1 MRSRVYQINIH
12 SQLRFLVALIG
23 TFPLSVFFI
32 KMILPKFESDI
43 FIFLLIL
50 VAFIISFYLS
60 YHLGLGKA
68 KIVFD
73 EEGLHHILEHR
84 FIFSSEKN
92 HLIPWNTID
101 SYTFQEDRTFD
112 SFIINLID
120 NRRYKIDKMNILPI
134 KDDFNQLVK
143 DFPKLSNDYK
153 NRSSDSET
161 KLIKE
166 GKSIYASKMFNLFLY
181 FLSIGFLVLFLNKMF
196 YPKSSISWASL
207 SLIGSF
213 VFYYWIMKS
222 KKKQNES
229 RLILLI
235 SINELVFCRL
245 GCACFV

>member
-23 TFPLSVFFI
+23 TFLLSVFFI
-32 KMILPKFESDI
+32 KMIL
-43 FIFLLIL
+43 
-50 VAFIISFYLS
+50 
-60 YHLGLGKA
+60 
-68 KIVFD
+68 
-73 EEGLHHILEHR
+73 
-84 FIFSSEKN
+84 
-92 HLIPWNTID
+92 
-101 SYTFQEDRTFD
+101 
-112 SFIINLID
+112 
-120 NRRYKIDKMNILPI
+120 
-134 KDDFNQLVK
+134 
-143 DFPKLSNDYK
+143 PKLSNDYK

>member
-1 MRSRVYQINIH
+1 MRSSVYQINIH

-92 HLIPWNTID
+92 HLI
-101 SYTFQEDRTFD
+101 
-112 SFIINLID
+112 
-120 NRRYKIDKMNILPI
+120 
-134 KDDFNQLVK
+134 
-143 DFPKLSNDYK
+143 
-153 NRSSDSET
+153 
-161 KLIKE
+161 
-166 GKSIYASKMFNLFLY
+166 
-181 FLSIGFLVLFLNKMF
+181 LNKMF
-196 YPKSSISWASL
+196 YPKSSISWALL

-222 KKKQNES
+222 KKN
-229 RLILLI
+229 RTNLD
-235 SINELVFCRL
+235 
-245 GCACFV
+245 